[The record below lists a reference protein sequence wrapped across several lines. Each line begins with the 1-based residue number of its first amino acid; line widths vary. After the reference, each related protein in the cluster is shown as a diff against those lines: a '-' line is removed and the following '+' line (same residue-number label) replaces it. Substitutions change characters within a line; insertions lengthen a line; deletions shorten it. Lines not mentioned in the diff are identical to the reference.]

1 MVEEEDKNS
10 KESNQERA
18 KGYIGSPEARAFYK
32 KMRRHEANVFN
43 AMFKDKEV
51 ITEKDIEDRV
61 KNAALFFDLP
71 LPTILKSSDCLAKIS
86 FASHTEY
93 GSEIRYDL
101 EKLEAIGINNVDAF
115 EALITHELS
124 HQYLARYK
132 FNFCRNR
139 SWSVELA
146 CDFIVGVRCSAN
158 GIASGKY
165 KYAVGSMAA
174 SDTHPPGKFRAKAV
188 KAGFDFSE
196 WLYKRGIRPKA
207 EIVLTGINKFL
218 CEYSK
223 QLNEALYRYATTPP
237 PAPKKELDIMD
248 LPDSNLLKQAILK
261 YRRTQEQKQTNQ
273 QKERNE

>member
-1 MVEEEDKNS
+1 MEEEEDKRR
-10 KESNQERA
+10 EHQRA
-18 KGYIGSPEARAFYK
+18 MDYISSPQAQAFYK
-32 KMRRHEANVFN
+32 RMRRHETNVFN
-43 AMFKDKEV
+43 AMFKDKEL

-61 KNAALFFDLP
+61 KKAALFFDLP

-86 FASHTEY
+86 FATHTEF

-101 EKLEAIGINNVDAF
+101 KKLEAIGINNVDAF

-165 KYAVGSMAA
+165 KYAVGNMTA
-174 SDTHPPGKFRAKAV
+174 SDTHPSGEFRAKAV

-196 WLYKRGIRPKA
+196 WMFKRGIRPRA

-223 QLNEALYRYATTPP
+223 QLNQALYRYATTPP

-261 YRRTQEQKQTNQ
+261 YRREQEQKQTNQ
-273 QKERNE
+273 QEERNE